1 MSDNYTPAEIDTAVD
16 EQWEALSDGY
26 GPKTLTI
33 RGEDVPVERLDGVP
47 GREGGGEDI
56 WVVIKVGDQ
65 LFRKDGYYGS
75 GYGEDWDGG
84 EPTEVRPVEKTVTVY
99 ESVS

>member
-16 EQWEALSDGY
+16 ENWEALSDGY
-26 GPKTLTI
+26 GPSSLTI
-33 RGEDVPVERLDGVP
+33 RGESVPVKRLEGTP

-56 WVVIKVGDQ
+56 YVVIQVGDQ
-65 LFRKDGYYGS
+65 VFQKEGYYGS

-84 EPTEVRPVEKTVTVY
+84 EPTEVRAVEKTVTVY
-99 ESVS
+99 ERV